1 MSSFSGDLRRKNL
14 GLRRALGYKS
24 QVKTPWFTHPLL
36 VFFFSLIAL
45 ASSLFLY
52 IRSYLQ
58 VSQAFEN
65 FLKNQKLEPTQFL
78 QTETWINIVILSVL
92 IAIILV
98 GLFLVFVYYAKV
110 IQLYKQQQNFI
121 NGFTH
126 ELKTP
131 IASLRLFLDAFS
143 RHEIPREDQQKYLE
157 FMKRDIERL
166 TDNVNQILNLAKL
179 EDKSYE
185 SLFESID
192 LKSWIPQV
200 IERFHYQYQD
210 VELHFE
216 TMGEGP
222 WIVEIERSLVEMA
235 LMNLVSNAITYNHST
250 HKKIQILLKQ
260 QRKEIIIQLSDNGE
274 GLEKKEL
281 KNIFK
286 KFYQIGRSA
295 KGSGLGLYLV
305 AQIMKLHN
313 GKVSVDSPGPGHG
326 SNFYLSFL
334 KRPSLRDRK

>member
-1 MSSFSGDLRRKNL
+1 
-14 GLRRALGYKS
+14 
-24 QVKTPWFTHPLL
+24 VKTPWFTHPIL
-36 VFFFSLIAL
+36 VFIFSLIAL

-58 VSQAFEN
+58 VSLAFEN
-65 FLKNQKLEPTQFL
+65 FLQNQKLEPNQFL
-78 QTETWINIVILSVL
+78 QTETWVNIVVLSVL
-92 IAIILV
+92 IALILV

-131 IASLRLFLDAFS
+131 IASLKLFLEAFS
-143 RHEIPREDQQKYLE
+143 QHDIPRESQQKYLE
-157 FMKRDIERL
+157 FMKRDIDRL

-192 LKSWIPQV
+192 LKTWIPQIV
-200 IERFHYQYQD
+200 ERFHYQYQE
-210 VELHFE
+210 VQLSFE
-216 TMGEGP
+216 VKTSESC
-222 WIVEIERSLVEMA
+222 VVDIERSLIEMA
-235 LMNLVSNAITYNHST
+235 LMNLINNAITYNHSST
-250 HKKIQILLKQ
+250 KIIRIILSKKSTEITIQV
-260 QRKEIIIQLSDNGE
+260 SDNGE
-274 GLEKKEL
+274 GIEKKEMKKIL
-281 KNIFK
+281 K

-305 AQIMKLHN
+305 VQIMKLHK
-313 GKVSVDSPGPGHG
+313 GKIRLESLGPGQG
-326 SNFYLSFL
+326 SSFYLSFTQ
-334 KRPSLRDRK
+334 RKNPRKKNDK

>member
-1 MSSFSGDLRRKNL
+1 MFI
-14 GLRRALGYKS
+14 
-24 QVKTPWFTHPLL
+24 
-36 VFFFSLIAL
+36 FSLIAL
-45 ASSLFLY
+45 ALSLFLY

-65 FLKNQKLEPTQFL
+65 FLRNQKLEPTQFL
-78 QTETWINIVILSVL
+78 QTETWVNIVVLSVL
-92 IAIILV
+92 IALILV

-131 IASLRLFLDAFS
+131 IASLKLFLDAFS
-143 RHEIPREDQQKYLE
+143 GHDIPKADQQKYLD
-157 FMKRDIERL
+157 FMKRDINRL

-185 SLFESID
+185 SLLESID
-192 LKSWIPQV
+192 LESWIPQ
-200 IERFHYQYQD
+200 ILDRFLYQYQE
-210 VELHFE
+210 VELSFRCE
-216 TMGEGP
+216 SAGP
-222 WIVEIERSLVEMA
+222 WVVEIERSLVEMA
-235 LMNLVSNAITYNHST
+235 LMNLINNAITYNHT
-250 HKKIQILLKQ
+250 NPKKIELVLF
-260 QRKEIIIQLSDNGE
+260 RTSKEVTIKVSDNGE
-274 GLEKKEL
+274 GIEKKEM

-305 AQIMKLHN
+305 VQIMKLHK
-313 GKVSVDSPGPGHG
+313 GRVTIDSPGPGLG
-326 SNFYLSFL
+326 SNFYLTFVQRHQL
-334 KRPSLRDRK
+334 KDKNE